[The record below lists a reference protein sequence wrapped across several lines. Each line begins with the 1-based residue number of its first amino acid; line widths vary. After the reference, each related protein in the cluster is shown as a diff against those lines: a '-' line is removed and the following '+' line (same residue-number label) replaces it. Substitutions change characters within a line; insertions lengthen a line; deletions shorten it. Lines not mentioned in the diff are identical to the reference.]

1 MQDHSVDQFARE
13 GKPIRRRG
21 ASRRLNLHSDLWVDN
36 RTLKLPTSAVYTLI
50 AHDPDSMRVILLLA
64 LKIWNSQRDIPDD
77 ISSWSP
83 QEISKFFGTRPGSR
97 TIRRLYSYCA
107 DEARR
112 LVLYQRAPFCEG
124 AHDWV
129 YRKCSGI
136 CHYCGSQLDPQ
147 TFHIDHI
154 IPINQGGLSHNDN
167 LVAACPPCNWSKG
180 AR

>member
-1 MQDHSVDQFARE
+1 MHAHDVEQPSQEIKR
-13 GKPIRRRG
+13 IRRRG

-36 RTLKLPTSAVYTLI
+36 RTLKLPTSAVYMLM
-50 AHDPDSMRVILLLA
+50 AHDAESACVTLLLA
-64 LKIWNSQRDIPDD
+64 LQIWNSQRDIPDD

-83 QEISKFFGTRPGSR
+83 QEISRFFGRRPSSR
-97 TIRRLYSYCA
+97 VIRRLYGKCV

-124 AHDWV
+124 AHNWV
-129 YRKCSGI
+129 YRKCNGKCHHCGI
-136 CHYCGSQLDPQ
+136 ALDPD

-154 IPINQGGLSHNDN
+154 VPIKQGGLSHNDN

-180 AR
+180 GR